1 MQECRPV
8 NRSAVKRYLATLPER
23 VVRSVVGLGAGV
35 AREVGDVALPRTV
48 RASRLYQNLVQ
59 TTLRFLIEQVGEV
72 HGVYGSE
79 EKLANDFLARRTVG
93 NAVEALGI
101 VAFRASPVW
110 VLAALADVCGL
121 GRHLIPEI
129 AASLKQQGLL
139 DADTD
144 FTSVDQ
150 LLDGLER
157 TSARLAQTINTP
169 PLDVA
174 ALREEW
180 RAIREEA
187 RSLAPEGLPSGDMLI
202 GVWTELKAESARQ
215 QLSVYQTSSM
225 LALSAVRA
233 LPQGARWLGA
243 SAAASAARTGQ
254 VLMASLLEQ
263 YRETLREVRQ
273 VGYAEYATRQLRPY
287 VSAAASQFRPAK
299 TTLTERLLDRYTR
312 KPT

>member
-1 MQECRPV
+1 MNDRFT
-8 NRSAVKRYLATLPER
+8 RYLATLPER
-23 VVRSVVGLGAGV
+23 LVRSVVGLGAGV
-35 AREVGDVALPRTV
+35 AREVGDIAIPRSV
-48 RASRLYQNLVQ
+48 RQSRLYQNLVH

-72 HGVYGSE
+72 DGVYRSD
-79 EKLANDFLARRTVG
+79 EKLADDFLARRTVG

-139 DADTD
+139 DPGTD
-144 FTSVDQ
+144 FASVDQ

-157 TSARLAQTINTP
+157 TSGRIAETINTP

-180 RAIREEA
+180 RAIRDEA
-187 RSLAPEGLPSGDMLI
+187 RSLTPERLPSAESLTGL
-202 GVWTELKAESARQ
+202 WAELKAESERQ
-215 QLSVYQTSSM
+215 ERSVFETSSM

-233 LPQGARWLGA
+233 APQGARWLGA
-243 SAAASAARTGQ
+243 SAVAGATRTGQ
-254 VLMASLLEQ
+254 VLAASLLEQ
-263 YRETLREVRQ
+263 YRETLRDVRTI
-273 VGYAEYATRQLRPY
+273 GYTEYATRQLRPY
-287 VSAAASQFRPAK
+287 VRAAALQFSPSK
-299 TTLTERLLDRYTR
+299 PTLTERLLDRYR
-312 KPT
+312 KST